1 MTETA
6 NKIAGLDFVHLR
18 VRSAYALLD
27 GAMTVKKIAGLAA
40 KAGLPAVGISDPNL
54 FGALE
59 FSEALADKGIQPIM
73 GLALPISFLT
83 PRPGDAVGPDGI
95 LALIAQDEAGWKNL
109 MALSSMSFLDIAANT
124 LPHVPLAH
132 VLERSEGLICMT
144 GGRDGPVSRALLRNM
159 NSEAELLLDRLAKS
173 FDDRLY
179 IELQRHGSA
188 DEAQVE
194 GALVAAAYKKGLP
207 LVASN
212 DVRFDSPERHR
223 AQDVL
228 MCIGQATRVSDE
240 KRERVTV
247 NHHLR
252 SQADMVA
259 LFSDLPEALENS
271 VDIARRCAVRPLTR
285 APILPRFTTA
295 AGRDEPEELAAQ
307 ARAGLEA
314 RLLKRP
320 PVAER
325 SVYDERLEHEIN
337 VINRMGFAGY
347 FLIVAD
353 FIKWS
358 KENDIPVGPGRGS
371 GAGSLVAY
379 ALTITDLDPLAF
391 GLLFERFLNPERVSM
406 PDFDIDFCQEKRD
419 QVIVYVQ
426 QKYGSDRVAQIIT
439 FGTLQARA
447 ALRDVGRVL
456 DMSYGQV
463 DRLAK
468 LVPNN
473 PAAPVTLAQAVRDE
487 PRLQEERDRD
497 QDVRTL
503 LDTAQELEGLYR
515 NASTHA
521 AGVVIGDRPLQ
532 ELVPLYKDPR
542 SALPATQFNMK
553 WVEPAGLVKFDFL
566 GLKTLTVIARAI
578 KFLKARDVQIDL
590 DTLPFDD
597 SKTYELL
604 ASGKTLGVF
613 QLESQ
618 GMRDTL
624 RKMRADTLD
633 DIIALISLY
642 RPGPMKNIETYCDVK
657 FGRKEAD
664 YLHVSL
670 ETILKETQGV
680 IIYQEQVMQI
690 AQVLSGYSLGEAD
703 LLRRAMG
710 KKKPEEM
717 ALQKDRFVSGATKNN
732 VDPDLADRIFELV
745 SEFAGYGFNKSHAA
759 AYAVIAYQTAWLKAN
774 YPVEFMAASMSLDID
789 DTDKLGNFMQEAKSM
804 KLKILPPDLNMSG
817 ADFTVEGDAV
827 RYALGGIKT
836 VGTGAME
843 QVVSARQAGGKFKN
857 LYDLAERVDPRA
869 INRRT
874 FETLAKAGGFD
885 SIEPN
890 RALVFASCDQ
900 LMAHAAAAAE
910 DRNSSQTSLFGDSAP
925 PPRAPLASVKP
936 WSAQERLDSE
946 FAALGL
952 FLSGHPLDDM
962 IEALRRRQTVF
973 FSEVPGKMVSS
984 EAIFRM
990 AGVVRAKKER
1000 PARDGGKF
1008 AWVTLSDPTG
1018 EYEVMIMPEE
1028 LAASRDNLEPGTSVT
1043 FRAKARVRDGD
1054 LKLSAEKVELLD
1066 AADMSGCEGVR
1077 VFLSRGAPITEIAKV
1092 AETLRGAISSS
1103 FGALHIVLALPDG
1116 REVEIQAAG
1125 RFPVDVAARRALK
1138 SASGVEMVA
1147 EF

>member
-1 MTETA
+1 MDQSAEHNA
-6 NKIAGLDFVHLR
+6 RLNFVHLR
-18 VRSAYALLD
+18 VRSAYSLLD
-27 GAMTVKKIAGLAA
+27 GAMTVKKIAALASA
-40 KAGLPAVGISDPNL
+40 SGAVALGISDPNL

-73 GLALPISFLT
+73 GLALPVSFLA
-83 PRPGDAVGPDGI
+83 PRPGDVSGPDGH
-95 LALIAQDEAGWKNL
+95 LALIAQNEAGWKNL
-109 MALSSMSFLDIAANT
+109 MALSSMSFLDVPAGA
-124 LPHVPLAH
+124 LPHVALEQVLAH
-132 VLERSEGLICMT
+132 HEGLICLT
-144 GGRDGPVSRALLRNM
+144 GGREGPLSRALSRHLPR
-159 NSEAELLLDRLAKS
+159 EGELLLDRLAS
-173 FDDRLY
+173 TFDQRLY
-179 IELQRHGSA
+179 IELQRHGLA
-188 DEAQVE
+188 DEAQIE
-194 GALVAAAYKKGLP
+194 GDLIQMAYQKGLP
-207 LVASN
+207 LVATN
-212 DVRFDSPERHR
+212 DVRFDAPERHR

-240 KRERVTV
+240 KRERVSA

-252 SQADMVA
+252 SNADMAAAFADV
-259 LFSDLPEALENS
+259 PEALANS

-285 APILPRFTTA
+285 APILPRFTSA
-295 AGRDEPEELAAQ
+295 AGRDEPEELAVQ
-307 ARAGLEA
+307 ARLGLEA
-314 RLLKRP
+314 RLKKRP
-320 PVAER
+320 PVTDRAT
-325 SVYDERLEHEIN
+325 YDARLEHEIN
-337 VINRMGFAGY
+337 VINKMGFSGY

-353 FIKWS
+353 FIKWA
-358 KENDIPVGPGRGS
+358 KDNDIPVGPGRGS

-426 QKYGSDRVAQIIT
+426 QKYGADRVAQIIT

-468 LVPNN
+468 MVPNN
-473 PAAPVTLAQAVRDE
+473 PAAPVSLAQAVRDE
-487 PRLQEERDRD
+487 PRLQEERARD

-542 SALPATQFNMK
+542 SALPATQYNMK

-566 GLKTLTVIARAI
+566 GLKTLTVIARAL
-578 KFLKARDVQIDL
+578 KFLQQRGIEVDL

-597 SKTYELL
+597 AKTYELL
-604 ASGKTLGVF
+604 ASGRTLGVF

-657 FGRKEAD
+657 FGRKPAD
-664 YLHVSL
+664 YLHPSL
-670 ETILKETQGV
+670 EPILRETQGV

-717 ALQKDRFVSGATKNN
+717 AQQKDRFVSGAVANG
-732 VDPDLADRIFELV
+732 VDGALAERIFDLV

-774 YPVEFMAASMSLDID
+774 HPVELMAASMSLDID
-789 DTDKLGNFMQEAKSM
+789 DTDKLGGFIQEAKSM
-804 KLKILPPDLNMSG
+804 KLKILPPDLNHSG
-817 ADFTVEGDAV
+817 ADFTVEGEAV
-827 RYALGGIKT
+827 RYALGGIKS
-836 VGTGAME
+836 VGIGAMAALVATRE
-843 QVVSARQAGGKFKN
+843 TLGKFTS
-857 LYDLAERVDPRA
+857 LYQLAETVDPRA
-869 INRRT
+869 LNRRT
-874 FETLAKAGGFD
+874 FETLAKAGAFD

-890 RALVFASCDQ
+890 RARVFAACDQ
-900 LMAHAAAAAE
+900 LVAHAAAAAE
-910 DRNSSQTSLFGDSAP
+910 DRASAQSSLFGDNVP
-925 PPRAPLASVKP
+925 PPRIPLAEVKP
-936 WSAQERLDSE
+936 WSAQERLDHE

-952 FLSGHPLDDM
+952 FLSGHPLDDLT
-962 IEALRRRQTVF
+962 EVLRKRQTVF
-973 FSEVPGKMVSS
+973 FSEIASKVTGN

-990 AGVVRAKKER
+990 AGIVRAKKER

-1008 AWVTLSDPTG
+1008 AWITLSDPTG

-1028 LAASRDNLEPGTSVT
+1028 LDLARDMLEPGKSIT
-1043 FRAKARVRDGD
+1043 FRARARIRDGD
-1054 LKLSAEKVELLD
+1054 LKLSAEKIDPLD
-1066 AADMSGCEGVR
+1066 SIDMSDCQGVR
-1077 VFLSRGAPITEIAKV
+1077 LFVGHSGAIGDVAKIA
-1092 AETLRGAISSS
+1092 EGLRGTTSTS
-1103 FGALHIVLALPDG
+1103 FGELRIVLTLPDG
-1116 REVEIQAAG
+1116 REVEIKAAG
-1125 RFPVDVAARRALK
+1125 QYPVDIAARRAFK
-1138 SASGVEMVA
+1138 SASGVERVA